1 MKDSDKDKDE
11 LICDLSKL
19 RQRFIEL
26 EKDKDERKQ
35 SEDILEESEKRYKK
49 IITTSIDAIL
59 IFDAGTT
66 QVLDVNNAAL
76 KLYGY
81 TKEEFLKLNLED
93 ITAEKDKT
101 VEAINKV
108 VNGNINM
115 ISLRYHKK
123 KDGLVFP
130 VEISPGI
137 FSLKDRKVIFG
148 IIRDITER
156 KKTEEKIQE
165 AEKKLKIH
173 AKELME
179 SNVALKVL
187 LKQREQDQKDFEKN
201 IISNIKHL
209 IMPYIERLKKNKS
222 MSDELVYLNII
233 ESNINNIVSPFSIKL
248 SLQYLDFTPKEIM
261 IADLVKDGKQDKDL
275 MEILNISIG
284 TVKTHRRN
292 IRKKLGINN
301 KKINLRTKLLS
312 LNQ

>member
-1 MKDSDKDKDE
+1 MKDEEKTKEQLISE
-11 LICDLSKL
+11 LTEL
-19 RQRFIEL
+19 RNRIIEL
-26 EKDKDERKQ
+26 EKDKDEQKQ
-35 SEDILEESEKRYKK
+35 SEDILEESEERYKK
-49 IITTSIDAIL
+49 IVTTSIDAIV

-76 KLYGY
+76 NLYGY

-156 KKTEEKIQE
+156 KKTEEKIRD

-233 ESNINNIVSPFSIKL
+233 ESNINKIVSPFSVKL